1 MWDMIWLISGI
12 GLWIF
17 AHLYQRVL
25 PAHRAALI
33 ERWGVKRVKIAIA
46 LVILISIILMTI
58 GYLQSELIYLYA
70 LPVWVWHL
78 NNAMMLIALFLMEI
92 GRVRGVV
99 RSKIRH
105 PMLVAVILWSI
116 AHLLVNGDLPSVLLF
131 GGLGLW
137 ALGEMAL
144 INITEGAWKR
154 PEPGKWIN
162 DLKILAVAS
171 VIYGVVVG
179 IHYGLDHPVIALLW

>member
-1 MWDMIWLISGI
+1 MFPKLRDHQTGI
-12 GLWIF
+12 CNNVRFWVDF
-17 AHLYQRVL
+17 V
-25 PAHRAALI
+25 
-33 ERWGVKRVKIAIA
+33 
-46 LVILISIILMTI
+46 VILQQQ
-58 GYLQSELIYLYA
+58 GAQ
-70 LPVWVWHL
+70 
-78 NNAMMLIALFLMEI
+78 FLMEI

-144 INITEGAWKR
+144 INITEGACKR